1 MNKTSCNI
9 CILEQLDQQASQMTK
24 MHLFFISDYL
34 LLIVYTIR
42 EQAAGAFGLFHEEKE
57 SSKGLF

>member
-1 MNKTSCNI
+1 
-9 CILEQLDQQASQMTK
+9 MTK